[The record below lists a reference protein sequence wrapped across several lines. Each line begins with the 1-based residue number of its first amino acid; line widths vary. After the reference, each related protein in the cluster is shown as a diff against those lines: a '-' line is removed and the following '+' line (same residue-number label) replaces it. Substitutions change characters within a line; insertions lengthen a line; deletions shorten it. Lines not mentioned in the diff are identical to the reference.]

1 MSKSKKKHHT
11 KTYTL
16 LSTVCVSLSSR
27 EVSSCTFGKSVK
39 TKREREREKE
49 KTKSKAAKV
58 MTDECKKGLVD
69 PEAGYGDDSE
79 DSPSDAG
86 HKKIKSLESRVSN
99 TSPKST
105 NPCYRQHQ
113 HHPHQQHPHQQQ
125 QSQTLRNVTTT
136 TTATTTTAA
145 TVTTTASSV
154 TTTPP
159 PGTSVGS
166 TVNAS
171 ASAGGGGPEV
181 RKKVSPQGS
190 TSCVLESS
198 QSSSCRMRH
207 KYIQRKSEGTCTG
220 SKSDKMAASG
230 ILRGVLSKQSST
242 TDSAKIKGGS
252 TSYSGGQGAT
262 GPSGHGPSTSTWK
275 PLSLP
280 EKKYLIAV
288 ERGDLATVRRF
299 VENPSNFPDFN
310 PNCTDPIGRSALL
323 MAIDNENLEMI
334 ELLISYG
341 VEMRDAL
348 LHAINEEF
356 VEAVELLLDHE
367 EAIHVPGKPWSWEQ
381 VEFESFTSD
390 VTPLILAA
398 HKNNYEIIK
407 LILDRGISPI
417 PSPHDARC
425 GCKSCRQ
432 SRVDDHLR
440 HSRSRI
446 NAYRALASPSLIA
459 LSSKDPILTAF
470 ELSWQ
475 LRRLSFLEPEF
486 KTDYLE
492 LRKQCQ
498 QFATALLDHTR
509 TTHELE
515 VLLNYDPG
523 MDSLDSHG
531 KMTLSRLKLAIRCKQ
546 KKFCAHANVQQLLA
560 SIWYEGLPGFR
571 RKNIVVQTLQIIFI
585 GFLFPF
591 LSLAYILAPCTQIGQ
606 VMKKPFIKFI
616 CHSASY
622 MTFLGKVLK
631 YLSLSCPLYHLFSHP
646 FINCLHPLYEACTE
660 TKR

>member
-1 MSKSKKKHHT
+1 
-11 KTYTL
+11 
-16 LSTVCVSLSSR
+16 
-27 EVSSCTFGKSVK
+27 
-39 TKREREREKE
+39 
-49 KTKSKAAKV
+49 
-58 MTDECKKGLVD
+58 MTDPLRPRFSPPFIDAETGRVLE
-69 PEAGYGDDSE
+69 PGE
-79 DSPSDAG
+79 DND
-86 HKKIKSLESRVSN
+86 L
-99 TSPKST
+99 TSPGRQRPVFIAPPDSADTEEEVRNPPPLPPQSHHPSLRSRRRRRSYVESVTNQNFNPLTT
-105 NPCYRQHQ
+105 NPMAMPSSSGHRGGGL
-113 HHPHQQHPHQQQ
+113 PVVG
-125 QSQTLRNVTTT
+125 NTTT
-136 TTATTTTAA
+136 TGNPLGKTPASAHPSSSSSGKSPHKNVHHHHHRPNRPTLQSQATITG
-145 TVTTTASSV
+145 
-154 TTTPP
+154 
-159 PGTSVGS
+159 PGT
-166 TVNAS
+166 T
-171 ASAGGGGPEV
+171 
-181 RKKVSPQGS
+181 
-190 TSCVLESS
+190 
-198 QSSSCRMRH
+198 
-207 KYIQRKSEGTCTG
+207 GT
-220 SKSDKMAASG
+220 A
-230 ILRGVLSKQSST
+230 
-242 TDSAKIKGGS
+242 
-252 TSYSGGQGAT
+252 
-262 GPSGHGPSTSTWK
+262 WK
-275 PLSLP
+275 PLTNL
-280 EKKYLIAV
+280 EKKYLLAV
-288 ERGDLATVRRF
+288 ERGDLGSVRRF
-299 VENPSNFPDFN
+299 LESDPTQLSPGGEDFN
-310 PNCTDPIGRSALL
+310 PNCTDPIGRTALL

-341 VEMRDAL
+341 VEMKDAL

-367 EAIHVPGKPWSWEQ
+367 EAIHVPGSPYSWEA
-381 VEFESFTSD
+381 VERETFTSD

-407 LILDRGISPI
+407 LLLDRGISPI

-432 SRVDDHLR
+432 SRLDDHLR

-486 KTDYLE
+486 KTEYLE

-515 VLLNYDPG
+515 VLLNYDPK
-523 MDSLDSHG
+523 DTDALDGESSG
-531 KMTLSRLKLAIRCKQ
+531 RMTLSRLKLAIRCKQ

-591 LSLAYILAPCTQIGQ
+591 LSLAYILAPCTRIGQ

-622 MTFLGKVLK
+622 MTFLGE
-631 YLSLSCPLYHLFSHP
+631 
-646 FINCLHPLYEACTE
+646 CLWDSNFMFL
-660 TKR
+660 

>member
-1 MSKSKKKHHT
+1 
-11 KTYTL
+11 
-16 LSTVCVSLSSR
+16 
-27 EVSSCTFGKSVK
+27 
-39 TKREREREKE
+39 
-49 KTKSKAAKV
+49 
-58 MTDECKKGLVD
+58 MTNFD
-69 PEAGYGDDSE
+69 PEVGE
-79 DSPSDAG
+79 D
-86 HKKIKSLESRVSN
+86 LSRRDNYNDVL
-99 TSPKST
+99 TSP
-105 NPCYRQHQ
+105 R
-113 HHPHQQHPHQQQ
+113 
-125 QSQTLRNVTTT
+125 
-136 TTATTTTAA
+136 TAFF
-145 TVTTTASSV
+145 
-154 TTTPP
+154 
-159 PGTSVGS
+159 
-166 TVNAS
+166 
-171 ASAGGGGPEV
+171 
-181 RKKVSPQGS
+181 
-190 TSCVLESS
+190 
-198 QSSSCRMRH
+198 
-207 KYIQRKSEGTCTG
+207 TG
-220 SKSDKMAASG
+220 
-230 ILRGVLSKQSST
+230 IT
-242 TDSAKIKGGS
+242 
-252 TSYSGGQGAT
+252 
-262 GPSGHGPSTSTWK
+262 STSTATRNLRPFESIDTEEGEEGDLRPLTSTRMRIRRKSKLADACFPLKEDLPSSLSHFAKTASALKQTTMFSSDIGGDIPNHNPKRPPLISQQTLNGGQPGQPWK
-275 PLSLP
+275 QLTNL

-288 ERGDLATVRRF
+288 ERGDLGSVRRF
-299 VENPSNFPDFN
+299 LESPYSPDFN
-310 PNCTDPIGRSALL
+310 VNCCDPIGRSALL

-341 VEMRDAL
+341 VEMKDAL

-367 EAIHVPGKPWSWEQ
+367 EGVHLPGQPYSWEA
-381 VEFESFTSD
+381 VERETFTSD

-432 SRVDDHLR
+432 SRVEDHLR

-486 KTDYLE
+486 KTEYLE

-498 QFATALLDHTR
+498 LFATALLDHTR

-515 VLLNYDPG
+515 VLLNHDPG
-523 MDSLDSHG
+523 ADSLDSHG

-591 LSLAYILAPCTQIGQ
+591 FSIAYILAPCTRIGQ

-622 MTFLGKVLK
+622 MTFLGE
-631 YLSLSCPLYHLFSHP
+631 LSSSLQSSVTLITRELMSLCFSIC
-646 FINCLHPLYEACTE
+646 F
-660 TKR
+660 

>member
-1 MSKSKKKHHT
+1 
-11 KTYTL
+11 
-16 LSTVCVSLSSR
+16 
-27 EVSSCTFGKSVK
+27 
-39 TKREREREKE
+39 
-49 KTKSKAAKV
+49 
-58 MTDECKKGLVD
+58 MTDETKDSLVD
-69 PEAGYGDDSE
+69 PEAALSTDNYSDIVMSPRSAFFASTQRQERSRGPFESIDIDDGEDGLKTLTSTRMRIRRKSKLADACFPLKEDVPLTQSCNFSKTVSAMKSGITGGD
-79 DSPSDAG
+79 
-86 HKKIKSLESRVSN
+86 
-99 TSPKST
+99 
-105 NPCYRQHQ
+105 
-113 HHPHQQHPHQQQ
+113 
-125 QSQTLRNVTTT
+125 
-136 TTATTTTAA
+136 
-145 TVTTTASSV
+145 
-154 TTTPP
+154 
-159 PGTSVGS
+159 
-166 TVNAS
+166 
-171 ASAGGGGPEV
+171 AGGGGRSNP
-181 RKKVSPQGS
+181 
-190 TSCVLESS
+190 L
-198 QSSSCRMRH
+198 
-207 KYIQRKSEGTCTG
+207 
-220 SKSDKMAASG
+220 
-230 ILRGVLSKQSST
+230 LSNHNT
-242 TDSAKIKGGS
+242 NF
-252 TSYSGGQGAT
+252 SGGKRPPLLSQAT
-262 GPSGHGPSTSTWK
+262 LNGGLNPGQAWK
-275 PLSLP
+275 PLTNM

-288 ERGDLATVRRF
+288 ERGDLGSVRRF
-299 VENPSNFPDFN
+299 LETPMSPEFN
-310 PNCTDPIGRSALL
+310 VNCCDPIGRSALL

-341 VEMRDAL
+341 VEMKDAL

-367 EAIHVPGKPWSWEQ
+367 ESVHLPGQPYSWEA
-381 VEFESFTSD
+381 VERETFTSD

-425 GCKSCRQ
+425 GCKTCRQ
-432 SRVDDHLR
+432 SRVEDHLR

-486 KTDYLE
+486 KTEYLE

-498 QFATALLDHTR
+498 LFATALLDHTR

-515 VLLNYDPG
+515 VLLNHDPG
-523 MDSLDSHG
+523 VDSLDSHG

-591 LSLAYILAPCTQIGQ
+591 FSIAYIIAPCTRIGQ

-622 MTFLGKVLK
+622 MTFLVLLALASQRIETDIFDFEVK
-631 YLSLSCPLYHLFSHP
+631 DKDGQQESATKRGAPPTLIELMVLPWVLGLIWSEIKQLWELGLADYLSDMWNILDFITNSLYVATITLRVIAYLQVRDLF
-646 FINCLHPLYEACTE
+646 ILM
-660 TKR
+660 

>member
-1 MSKSKKKHHT
+1 MTDGMKGFDAETGVGRVGDNNYNDVQASPRTAFFTGRPTAAPAPQSTRISHLRPFESIDTEEGEEGDLKPLTSTRMRIRRKSK
-11 KTYTL
+11 
-16 LSTVCVSLSSR
+16 LSSDFL
-27 EVSSCTFGKSVK
+27 T
-39 TKREREREKE
+39 
-49 KTKSKAAKV
+49 
-58 MTDECKKGLVD
+58 
-69 PEAGYGDDSE
+69 GDS
-79 DSPSDAG
+79 SPSLPASALKHTTTMFSSEVTG
-86 HKKIKSLESRVSN
+86 GFIPNH
-99 TSPKST
+99 TSKRPPLIS
-105 NPCYRQHQ
+105 Q
-113 HHPHQQHPHQQQ
+113 
-125 QSQTLRNVTTT
+125 QTLN
-136 TTATTTTAA
+136 
-145 TVTTTASSV
+145 
-154 TTTPP
+154 
-159 PGTSVGS
+159 
-166 TVNAS
+166 
-171 ASAGGGGPEV
+171 
-181 RKKVSPQGS
+181 
-190 TSCVLESS
+190 
-198 QSSSCRMRH
+198 
-207 KYIQRKSEGTCTG
+207 
-220 SKSDKMAASG
+220 
-230 ILRGVLSKQSST
+230 
-242 TDSAKIKGGS
+242 
-252 TSYSGGQGAT
+252 GGQPGQ
-262 GPSGHGPSTSTWK
+262 PWK
-275 PLSLP
+275 QLTNL

-288 ERGDLATVRRF
+288 ERGDLGSVRRF
-299 VENPSNFPDFN
+299 LETPFAEDFSV
-310 PNCTDPIGRSALL
+310 NCCDPIGRSALL

-341 VEMRDAL
+341 VEMKDAL

-367 EAIHVPGKPWSWEQ
+367 ESVHLPGQPYSWEAM
-381 VEFESFTSD
+381 ERETFTTD

-432 SRVDDHLR
+432 SRVEDHLR

-446 NAYRALASPSLIA
+446 NAYRALASPCLIA

-486 KTDYLE
+486 KTEYLE

-498 QFATALLDHTR
+498 LFATALLDHTR

-515 VLLNYDPG
+515 VLLNHDPG
-523 MDSLDSHG
+523 ADSLDSHG

-591 LSLAYILAPCTQIGQ
+591 FSIAYILAPCTRIGQ

-622 MTFLGKVLK
+622 MTFLGEFIVYTFVFFFIHSSTKNFRVWLGRNFSSA
-631 YLSLSCPLYHLFSHP
+631 LERSLIP
-646 FINCLHPLYEACTE
+646 FLMTSQGLVYIL
-660 TKR
+660 RF

>member
-1 MSKSKKKHHT
+1 MS
-11 KTYTL
+11 
-16 LSTVCVSLSSR
+16 
-27 EVSSCTFGKSVK
+27 
-39 TKREREREKE
+39 
-49 KTKSKAAKV
+49 
-58 MTDECKKGLVD
+58 DEYKKGLVD
-69 PEAGYGDDSE
+69 PETGFGDDSE
-79 DSPSDAG
+79 DSATCDVTEKRRVERKSKTSTPSKSTDRASVDDVRAALRQETSTSEGRSQVHKSSSEAG
-86 HKKIKSLESRVSN
+86 VRSAFVSKRVS
-99 TSPKST
+99 S
-105 NPCYRQHQ
+105 HGG
-113 HHPHQQHPHQQQ
+113 
-125 QSQTLRNVTTT
+125 
-136 TTATTTTAA
+136 
-145 TVTTTASSV
+145 SSCMLD
-154 TTTPP
+154 
-159 PGTSVGS
+159 TSVSG
-166 TVNAS
+166 
-171 ASAGGGGPEV
+171 
-181 RKKVSPQGS
+181 K
-190 TSCVLESS
+190 
-198 QSSSCRMRH
+198 MRH
-207 KYIQRKSEGTCTG
+207 KYIRKGETCVVGCKSE
-220 SKSDKMAASG
+220 KMG
-230 ILRGVLSKQSST
+230 ILRGVLSKQSSA
-242 TDSAKIKGGS
+242 TDSAKVKGGS
-252 TSYSGGQGAT
+252 SYSTTGGGGAG
-262 GPSGHGPSTSTWK
+262 GPTASTSGHTNTWK

-299 VENPSNFPDFN
+299 VDNPSHFPDFN
-310 PNCTDPIGRSALL
+310 PNCNDPIGRSALL

-367 EAIHVPGKPWSWEQ
+367 ESIHVPGKPWSWEQ

-407 LILDRGISPI
+407 LLLDRGISPI

-425 GCKSCRQ
+425 GCKICRQ
-432 SRVDDHLR
+432 SRVEDHLR

-591 LSLAYILAPCTQIGQ
+591 LSIAYILAPCTQLGQ

-622 MTFLGKVLK
+622 MTFLGKVSQHL
-631 YLSLSCPLYHLFSHP
+631 LLLRPSSRLNCPTDWQKLRH
-646 FINCLHPLYEACTE
+646 NN
-660 TKR
+660 TKCY

>member
-1 MSKSKKKHHT
+1 
-11 KTYTL
+11 
-16 LSTVCVSLSSR
+16 
-27 EVSSCTFGKSVK
+27 
-39 TKREREREKE
+39 
-49 KTKSKAAKV
+49 
-58 MTDECKKGLVD
+58 MTDETKDIMD
-69 PEAGYGDDSE
+69 PEGAFSAENNVVLSPRTAFFAGRTTEARRTS
-79 DSPSDAG
+79 
-86 HKKIKSLESRVSN
+86 
-99 TSPKST
+99 TSPRIPRPFESVDTEGEDGDLRPLTSTRMRIRRKSKLADACSLLKEDPVSLITSPCLSNKTTLRHNITGQGDGVNLGSNNIPNHNPST
-105 NPCYRQHQ
+105 NSTGKRP
-113 HHPHQQHPHQQQ
+113 PLL
-125 QSQTLRNVTTT
+125 SQPTL
-136 TTATTTTAA
+136 A
-145 TVTTTASSV
+145 
-154 TTTPP
+154 
-159 PGTSVGS
+159 
-166 TVNAS
+166 
-171 ASAGGGGPEV
+171 
-181 RKKVSPQGS
+181 
-190 TSCVLESS
+190 
-198 QSSSCRMRH
+198 
-207 KYIQRKSEGTCTG
+207 GTCP
-220 SKSDKMAASG
+220 
-230 ILRGVLSKQSST
+230 
-242 TDSAKIKGGS
+242 
-252 TSYSGGQGAT
+252 GQ
-262 GPSGHGPSTSTWK
+262 PWK
-275 PLSLP
+275 PLTNL

-288 ERGDLATVRRF
+288 ERGDLGSVRRF
-299 VENPSNFPDFN
+299 LETPVSLEFN
-310 PNCTDPIGRSALL
+310 VNCCDPIGRSALL

-341 VEMRDAL
+341 VEMKDAL

-367 EAIHVPGKPWSWEQ
+367 ESVHLPGQQYSWEA
-381 VEFESFTSD
+381 VERETFTSD

-407 LILDRGISPI
+407 LILDRGISAI

-432 SRVDDHLR
+432 SRVEDHLR

-486 KTDYLE
+486 KTEYLE

-498 QFATALLDHTR
+498 LFATALLDHTR

-523 MDSLDSHG
+523 ADSLDSHG

-546 KKFCAHANVQQLLA
+546 KKFCAHPNVQQLLA

-591 LSLAYILAPCTQIGQ
+591 FSIAYIMAPCTRIGQ
-606 VMKKPFIKFI
+606 IMKKPFIKFI

-622 MTFLGKVLK
+622 MTFLGENQSFIRQ
-631 YLSLSCPLYHLFSHP
+631 LSLHHECNSFSNDIFIVSASLVSCNTLF
-646 FINCLHPLYEACTE
+646 I
-660 TKR
+660 